1 MLIRDILQY
10 YYIAKKSINASDT
23 LKGELGHI
31 RSLTRCFE
39 HLGIETVEQLRYESL
54 NDMVG
59 YYRAHTQSKNA
70 SINKYVAY
78 LKAAMR
84 YGGYVQHPFLL
95 TKKLKDDTSPVKP
108 IHTDDLIDIFRYV
121 KDLDRNANSH
131 VYRGVE
137 FLLYATGCRIGE
149 LLNIKIR
156 NIDRKHR
163 TILLEQTKSKKER
176 YVFYT
181 EMQDGIIDELISKN
195 KYSPYLFWNHIQ
207 SRRLVRDDVRKFHRD
222 LQKKLGLNTLNA
234 RQFRKTMA
242 TDLAKVSG
250 DDLKMLQTIL
260 GHADIKM
267 TQVYVEYSS
276 DIAHAAYNKATN
288 RLPVMGNDALTKKLN

>member
-1 MLIRDILQY
+1 MLIRDVLWAY
-10 YYIAKKSINASDT
+10 HIAKSSINASDT
-23 LKGELGHI
+23 MRGELGHI

-39 HLGIETVEQLRYESL
+39 HIGIETVEQLRFETL

-59 YYRAHTQSKNA
+59 YYKACTQSKNA

-84 YGGYVQHPFLL
+84 HNGYVQHPFLL
-95 TKKLKDDTSPVKP
+95 TKKLKDDTARVKP
-108 IHTDDLIDIFRYV
+108 IQSDDLIDIFRYV
-121 KDLDRNANSH
+121 RDLKRNANSH

-137 FLLYATGCRIGE
+137 YLLYATGCRVGE

-156 NIDRKHR
+156 NIDRRHR
-163 TILLEQTKSKKER
+163 TILLEQTKNRKER

-181 EMQDGIIDELISKN
+181 EKQDAIIEELIQMN
-195 KYSPYLFWNHIQ
+195 KHSPYLFWNHIQ
-207 SRRLVRDDVRKFHRD
+207 SRRLTRDDVRKFHRD
-222 LQKKLGLNTLNA
+222 TMKALGLNQLNA

-260 GHADIKM
+260 GHSDIKM

-276 DIAHAAYNKATN
+276 DLAHDAYNKASN
-288 RLPVMGNDALTKKLN
+288 RLPVMGTDALAKKLN